1 MPDHYEKKKKVTKIL
16 KKHHD
21 NLTPEQKKKL
31 SNKAQAARN
40 LQLLKQQSRGYESQ
54 TLYRDASGNAQGQ
67 TQRVPALANQGRGQ
81 RVGGDVN
88 REAGTSKIKDLKPKK
103 NSGKRKAK
111 TWLDKVFD
119 KLKIK
124 PGRGGGRV
132 GGGMPLTNIDLKN
145 PRKQRKLR

>member
-16 KKHHD
+16 KKHYD
-21 NLTPEQKKKL
+21 NLTPEQKKKA

-40 LQLLKQQSRGYESQ
+40 LQLLKLQSKGYESQ
-54 TLYRDASGNAQGQ
+54 THYRDASGNVQRQ
-67 TQRVPALANQGRGQ
+67 RQRVPALANDGRGVE

-88 REAGTSKIKDLKPKK
+88 REAGTSKVKDFKPKK

-111 TWLDKVFD
+111 TWLDKVFS

-124 PGRGGGRV
+124 RGGSSI
-132 GGGMPLTNIDLKN
+132 GGTMPITDHHLKKMGARRSKVN
-145 PRKQRKLR
+145 

>member
-1 MPDHYEKKKKVTKIL
+1 MPGHYEKKKKVTKIL

-31 SNKAQAARN
+31 SNKAQANRN

-88 REAGTSKIKDLKPKK
+88 REAGTSKVKDMKK
-103 NSGKRKAK
+103 KKSKSFIQK
-111 TWLDKVFD
+111 LFD

-124 PGRGGGRV
+124 PGSGGGRV
-132 GGGMPLTNIDLKN
+132 GGGMPLTNMDLKR
-145 PRKQRKLR
+145 PRKQTKVN